1 MNIYYSPNHT
11 KENSINYIPIDGHY
25 INGFIAGDGCLILR
39 LGMSFVIMRLSITQ
53 HKNNRS
59 LMDSIAKYFKSPWN
73 VYSGR
78 PNDIQI
84 I

>member
-1 MNIYYSPNHT
+1 
-11 KENSINYIPIDGHY
+11 
-25 INGFIAGDGCLILR
+25 
-39 LGMSFVIMRLSITQ
+39 MRLSITQ

-59 LMDSIAKYFKSPWN
+59 LMDSIAKYFKSPSN

-84 I
+84 ILSGTL